1 MTAPVLPLD
10 PGLVLPLHFGGLHPY
25 ETALALFVAF
35 APFVG
40 LGVVIVVRR
49 RQDAAEEA
57 AQAATAP
64 SPVVGSLSVEPSTQ
78 DLPVDGSSSPG

>member
-1 MTAPVLPLD
+1 MTAPLLPLD

-64 SPVVGSLSVEPSTQ
+64 PVVGSLSVEPSTQ
-78 DLPVDGSSSPG
+78 DLPVDGPSSPG